1 MRRITLW
8 RRSRETSGASE
19 DGAGGCTHPK
29 LDARQGESR
38 EEKIVGE
45 VAPRRIDIQTFCNG
59 ITVIPLFP
67 IYELT
72 YGLAAAGSGAG
83 DVRLLTSSGATY
95 GLAAAG
101 SGVGDVQLLARR
113 VTHG

>member
-1 MRRITLW
+1 MAEIEGDVGGQRGRRGRVHPSKA
-8 RRSRETSGASE
+8 RRTA
-19 DGAGGCTHPK
+19 
-29 LDARQGESR
+29 GESR
-38 EEKIVGE
+38 EEKSSGRSPHGE
-45 VAPRRIDIQTFCNG
+45 LTYRHFAMESLSFLSSP
-59 ITVIPLFP
+59 
-67 IYELT
+67 YT

>member
-1 MRRITLW
+1 MAEIEGDVGGQRGRRGRVHPSKA
-8 RRSRETSGASE
+8 RRT
-19 DGAGGCTHPK
+19 AGGEQ
-29 LDARQGESR
+29 RG
-38 EEKIVGE
+38 KIVGE